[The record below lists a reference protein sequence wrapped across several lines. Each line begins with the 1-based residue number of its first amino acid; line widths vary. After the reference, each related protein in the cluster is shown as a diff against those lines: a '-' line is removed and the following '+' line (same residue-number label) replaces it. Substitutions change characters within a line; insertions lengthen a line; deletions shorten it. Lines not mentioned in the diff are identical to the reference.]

1 MELRSLENVRECVK
15 GGLDKG
21 PTQSRFYF
29 LDFLMNEKDGNV
41 GGQQLYGY

>member
-21 PTQSRFYF
+21 PTQLRFYF
-29 LDFLMNEKDGNV
+29 LDVEGLAIA
-41 GGQQLYGY
+41 